1 MAVQFLDTVIQ
12 QLTRYV
18 ITVVNQISVHN
29 ACLFMCTL
37 HYLGDTRDALHGE
50 VSDRAVSP

>member
-18 ITVVNQISVHN
+18 ITVVNQICSQ
-29 ACLFMCTL
+29 CLFIYVYVTL
-37 HYLGDTRDALHGE
+37 PR
-50 VSDRAVSP
+50 